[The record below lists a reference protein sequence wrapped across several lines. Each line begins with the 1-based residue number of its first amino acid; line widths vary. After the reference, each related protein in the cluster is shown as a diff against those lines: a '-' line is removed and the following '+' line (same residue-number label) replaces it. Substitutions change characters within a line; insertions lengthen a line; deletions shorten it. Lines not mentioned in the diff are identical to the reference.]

1 MNGRNADPSAIVLT
15 DANGGDYTYFK
26 LRDLGTTLGFTVDY
40 VNNQITVTSA
50 K

>member
-1 MNGRNADPSAIVLT
+1 MLT